1 MSVLA
6 ITNGGSNPLLT
17 RSPICLTTVA
27 DRIIPPN
34 YQEAALCGFIAAT
47 NIESI
52 SGYEEWSCTTSGIP
66 STDSCAATAW
76 SGVTCDSGL
85 VIDIGLNGFGLA
97 GNF

>member
-52 SGYEEWSCTTSGIP
+52 STKTMWSCNTDGVTT
-66 STDSCAATAW
+66 TDPCQATVW
-76 SGVTCDSGL
+76 SGVSCDGGFVTS
-85 VIDIGLNGFGLA
+85 INASTIGVTG
-97 GNF
+97 